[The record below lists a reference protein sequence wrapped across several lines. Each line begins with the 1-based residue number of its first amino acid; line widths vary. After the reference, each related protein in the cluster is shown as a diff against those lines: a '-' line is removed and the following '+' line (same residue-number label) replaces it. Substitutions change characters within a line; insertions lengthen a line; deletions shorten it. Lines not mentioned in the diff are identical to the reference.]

1 MYFKSLEMRRRVS
14 IVEDDR
20 DLREAMS
27 LMIQFTENYQLVS
40 AFENA
45 EEAIEKL
52 PEFDAD
58 AILMDINLPGD
69 SGIECV
75 KRLKALFP
83 KMLFLMCTSYEDD
96 DKIFQ
101 SLKAGASGYILKTDG
116 PVKIINALDEL
127 FEGGSPMSSS
137 IARKVV
143 ASFSKVNI
151 NDANV
156 ATLTL
161 REKEILDSLARGRM
175 NKEVANELD
184 ISIGTVRKHIQHI
197 YEKLHVNTR
206 VEAVNLYLKR

>member
-1 MYFKSLEMRRRVS
+1 MKRNIC

-27 LMIQFTENYQLVS
+27 LMVQFTEHYELVS
-40 AFENA
+40 AFQNA
-45 EEAIEKL
+45 EEALEKRDSIEV
-52 PEFDAD
+52 DAV
-58 AILMDINLPGD
+58 LMDINLPGD

-75 KRLKALFP
+75 RKWKALSP
-83 KMLFLMCTSYEDD
+83 KILFLMCTSYDDD

-101 SLKAGASGYILKTDG
+101 SLKVGASGYILKTDG

-127 FEGGSPMSSS
+127 FEGGSPMTGS

-143 ASFSKVNI
+143 ASFSKMNHNNSHVT
-151 NDANV
+151 
-156 ATLTL
+156 TLTQ
-161 REKEILDSLARGRM
+161 REREILDALARGRM
-175 NKEVANELD
+175 NKEVANELE

>member
-1 MYFKSLEMRRRVS
+1 MRRRVS
-14 IVEDDR
+14 LVEDDR

-27 LMIQFTENYQLVS
+27 LMIQFTDNYQLVS
-40 AFENA
+40 AFQNA

-52 PEFDAD
+52 KDSEVDAV
-58 AILMDINLPGD
+58 LMDINLPGD

-75 KRLKALFP
+75 KKLKVLLP
-83 KMLFLMCTSYEDD
+83 KVLFLMCTSYEDD

-127 FEGGSPMSSS
+127 FEGGSPMTSS

-156 ATLTL
+156 ETLTG
-161 REKEILDSLARGRM
+161 REKEILDSLARGKM
-175 NKEVANELD
+175 NKEVANELE
-184 ISIGTVRKHIQHI
+184 ISLGTVRKHIQHI

>member
-1 MYFKSLEMRRRVS
+1 
-14 IVEDDR
+14 
-20 DLREAMS
+20 MS

>member
-1 MYFKSLEMRRRVS
+1 MRRRVC
-14 IVEDDR
+14 IVEDNR

-27 LMIQFTENYQLVS
+27 LMIQFTESYHLVC

-45 EEAIEKL
+45 EEALEKL
-52 PEFDAD
+52 RELDVEVV
-58 AILMDINLPGD
+58 LMDINLPGA
-69 SGIECV
+69 SGIDCV
-75 KRLKALFP
+75 KKLKMLFP

-116 PVKIINALDEL
+116 PVKIIKALDEL
-127 FEGGSPMSSS
+127 FEGGSPMTSS
-137 IARKVV
+137 IARRVV
-143 ASFSKVNI
+143 ASFSKVNS

-156 ATLTL
+156 ETLTL
-161 REKEILDSLARGRM
+161 REKEILNSLARGRM
-175 NKEVANELD
+175 NKEVANELE

>member
-1 MYFKSLEMRRRVS
+1 MRRRVS

-75 KRLKALFP
+75 KKLKAMFP

-116 PVKIINALDEL
+116 PIKIINALDEL
-127 FEGGSPMSSS
+127 FEGGSPMTSS

-175 NKEVANELD
+175 NKEVANELE

>member
-1 MYFKSLEMRRRVS
+1 MRRRVS

-27 LMIQFTENYQLVS
+27 LMIQFTDNYQLVS
-40 AFENA
+40 AFQNA

-52 PEFDAD
+52 KDSEVDAV
-58 AILMDINLPGD
+58 LMDINLPGD

-75 KRLKALFP
+75 KKLKVLLP
-83 KMLFLMCTSYEDD
+83 KVLFLMCTSYEDD

-127 FEGGSPMSSS
+127 FEGGSPMTSS

-156 ATLTL
+156 ETLTA
-161 REKEILDSLARGRM
+161 REKEILDSLARGKM
-175 NKEVANELD
+175 NKEVANELE
-184 ISIGTVRKHIQHI
+184 ISLGTVRKHIQHI

>member
-1 MYFKSLEMRRRVS
+1 MRRRVS

-27 LMIQFTENYQLVS
+27 LMIQFTENYEFVS
-40 AFENA
+40 AFQNA
-45 EEAIEKL
+45 EEAIDRL
-52 PEFDAD
+52 VDLD
-58 AILMDINLPGD
+58 VDVVLMDINLPGD
-69 SGIECV
+69 SGIACV
-75 KRLKALFP
+75 KKLKVLFP

-127 FEGGSPMSSS
+127 FEGGSPMTSS

-143 ASFSKVNI
+143 ASFSKVNV

-156 ATLTL
+156 ETLTF
-161 REKEILDSLARGRM
+161 REKEILESLARGRM
-175 NKEVANELD
+175 NKEVANELE

>member
-1 MYFKSLEMRRRVS
+1 MRRRIS

-27 LMIQFTENYQLVS
+27 LMIQFTENYQLIG
-40 AFENA
+40 AFQNA
-45 EEAIEKL
+45 EEAIDKL
-52 PEFDAD
+52 KDLQVD
-58 AILMDINLPGD
+58 VVLMDINLPGD
-69 SGIECV
+69 SGIDCV
-75 KRLKALFP
+75 KKLKVLFP

-127 FEGGSPMSSS
+127 FEGGSPMTSS

-143 ASFSKVNI
+143 ASFSKVNV

-156 ATLTL
+156 EILTL
-161 REKEILDSLARGRM
+161 REKEILDSLARGRI
-175 NKEVANELD
+175 NKEVANELE